1 MSLDLQDPI
10 KSFLNNAAA
19 AALLEA
25 RKESELTRQEVS
37 RLSLELKGALSK
49 CEQLTKQLSDN
60 DEELADLKQQNHEL
74 QKQLSVQELLVKNS
88 SQEAEL
94 TLSQLRQLQDQLE
107 RYFKIKIS
115 QSRMLCDYEVLSQ
128 QLIDLIATLE
138 V

>member
-1 MSLDLQDPI
+1 MSLDVQDPI

-107 RYFKIKIS
+107 HYFLIKIS
-115 QSRMLCDYEVLSQ
+115 QSRMLCDYEILNRR
-128 QLIDLIATLE
+128 LIDLIATLE

>member
-1 MSLDLQDPI
+1 MSLDVQDPI

-107 RYFKIKIS
+107 RYFQIKIS
-115 QSRMLCDYEVLSQ
+115 QSRMLCDYEVLNQ